1 MYMYSVFHFYVPAR
15 ARRENGHDSPSSR
28 STVQKRPFSEE
39 GLGKIGPDS
48 IGWIC
53 GIWTDQIRLDLIVAS
68 SSGAVPRPDRK
79 GGGQRT
85 SCQEAR
91 VAC

>member
-1 MYMYSVFHFYVPAR
+1 MGTTPLSPFYRPKRAGRSKFLGWVGSDQTQSAGSV
-15 ARRENGHDSPSSR
+15 ESD
-28 STVQKRPFSEE
+28 
-39 GLGKIGPDS
+39 
-48 IGWIC
+48 
-53 GIWTDQIRLDLIVAS
+53 TDQIQSDLIVAS

-85 SCQEAR
+85 SCQEAK